1 MSNYPAFC
9 DGSFPHIASS
19 LAQLRSAAACIPD
32 PGPPPL
38 APAIIPLLPHIGA
51 TPVPHH
57 AFQLLSSTHVLS
69 RPSANKC
76 RYLPA
81 PTYAFMRQEIPNNH
95 NITQSSTNPLG
106 FQEHIAW
113 RSGCSLPEH
122 SPRKEMPPR
131 SDNNYSD
138 LRTNP
143 VLDLSLK
150 KHRSLCSEDVCP
162 SESSSDCHLC
172 SDLVNC
178 LDHTSLDTRTAAVSV
193 VNHSKHLSLSF
204 SQASNHRGVADRI
217 NDFMVSGSTF
227 LEQHSPAC
235 SGSDN
240 TAWDRTEVT
249 VCPKYSLPVTSGQC
263 LETLARGYHRVRS
276 SDSNNVGVVYV
287 KEHFIKAGDATAWN
301 KDRDREDIQQQTFVK
316 SSSTEGVVYQ
326 EIVSSHQ
333 RVSHSEHA
341 CLSPSIQPQ
350 EQTLSVGDMTSG
362 SNSGQSYTDAGAE
375 CDPTG
380 QLAGNSCQ
388 MGKQKGTFKKDL
400 MKRYCKSISSFCLCY
415 LSDG

>member
-1 MSNYPAFC
+1 
-9 DGSFPHIASS
+9 
-19 LAQLRSAAACIPD
+19 
-32 PGPPPL
+32 
-38 APAIIPLLPHIGA
+38 
-51 TPVPHH
+51 
-57 AFQLLSSTHVLS
+57 
-69 RPSANKC
+69 
-76 RYLPA
+76 
-81 PTYAFMRQEIPNNH
+81 
-95 NITQSSTNPLG
+95 
-106 FQEHIAW
+106 
-113 RSGCSLPEH
+113 
-122 SPRKEMPPR
+122 MPPR